1 MEYLIISAGV
11 VLALL
16 VVMLMA
22 VSRLIVIAEPNEAV
36 VLTGRKAGYRIVRGG
51 RAFRVPLI
59 ERVSRI
65 PLRTIPIE
73 VKVENAF
80 SKGGIPLEVQGIANV
95 KIASDPPQVFNNA
108 VERLLD
114 LELAEIHRIAKD
126 TLEGNLR
133 GVLATLSP
141 EEVNEDRLKFANEL
155 IEEADTDLQRLG
167 LQLDM
172 LKIQNVTD
180 RVGYLESIGR
190 AKNAEI
196 LRIAGVAEAERVAER
211 LEKEAAAKQRSEV
224 ATATAAVA
232 ISEAENMLRIRRIAF
247 EQEAVSAAAQR
258 QAETKEKE
266 AEARRR
272 AEVAN
277 AEAEMAIA
285 QARAE
290 ANREAEVAKA
300 EAAVLVAEAQNALRV
315 RQAELTQEA
324 LSKEKVAGA
333 EAERAQVLAQQA
345 LEEARIELQRRRLQ
359 ADVVEPAEAERRAAE
374 LRAEGEA
381 ALIREKGLAQVQV
394 FEALMQRMVAGGDE
408 ALRVYLAEKLPD
420 LFQRAANALDDVKI
434 DRLVVLDREGE
445 GMSRVVGQ
453 KPTAILGMIEQIA
466 GGLGIDMES
475 VLRSKGFADGRR
487 RAEDQPATLEVTPAP
502 PAPPA
507 V

>member
-1 MEYLIISAGV
+1 MEYALISGAV
-11 VLALL
+11 VLGLL
-16 VVMLMA
+16 VVMLLA

-36 VLTGRKAGYRIVRGG
+36 VLTGRRAGYRIVRGG
-51 RAFRVPLI
+51 RTFRVPLV

-73 VKVENAF
+73 VKVDNAF
-80 SKGGIPLEVQGIANV
+80 SRGGIPLEVQGIANV

-114 LELAEIHRIAKD
+114 LQLAEIHRIAKD

-155 IEEADTDLQRLG
+155 IEEADADLKRLG

-196 LRIAGVAEAERVAER
+196 LRIAAVAEAEAHAER
-211 LEKEAAAKQRSEV
+211 LEKEAEAKRRAEV
-224 ATATAAVA
+224 ATALANVA
-232 ISEAENMLRIRRIAF
+232 ISEAENSLRIRRIAL
-247 EQEAVSAAAQR
+247 EQEAVAADAQR
-258 QAETKEKE
+258 QAETREKE

-277 AEAEMAIA
+277 ADSDMAIA
-285 QARAE
+285 EAQAEANRRSEVARAE
-290 ANREAEVAKA
+290 A
-300 EAAVLVAEAQNALRV
+300 AVKVAEAQNTLRV
-315 RQAELTQEA
+315 RQAELQQEA
-324 LSKEKVAGA
+324 LSKEKTSVA
-333 EAERAQVLAQQA
+333 EAERARVVAEQR

-359 ADVVEPAEAERRAAE
+359 ADVVEPAEAEKQSAQ

-381 ALIREKGLAQVQV
+381 ALIREKGLAQVEV
-394 FEALMQRMVAGGDE
+394 FEALMQRMIQGGDE
-408 ALRVYLAEKLPD
+408 ALRVYFAEKLPD
-420 LFQRAANALDDVKI
+420 LFQRAADTLDQVKI
-434 DRLVVLDREGE
+434 DRLVVMDRDGD
-445 GMSRVVGQ
+445 GVSRVANQ
-453 KPTAILGMIEQIA
+453 KPAAILGMIEQMA
-466 GGLGIDMES
+466 GGLGLD
-475 VLRSKGFADGRR
+475 VDDLLR
-487 RAEDQPATLEVTPAP
+487 RAAP
-502 PAPPA
+502 PQRRAADRPGAALEITEKP
-507 V
+507 